1 MTIPHILVVDDEA
14 DIRGLLKEILSEEGY
29 EVDVAANAVQA
40 RASRARQTPDLV
52 LLDIWMPDV
61 DGISLLREWSASTTD
76 GCPVVMMS
84 GHGTVETA
92 VEATRLG
99 AFDFVEKP
107 LSLAKL
113 LRTVE
118 RALDAGKRRKQS
130 GKFLSPALV
139 VPVGKSKQMQQL
151 RTELQQIAANPS
163 SVLLVGEP
171 GSGREAF
178 ARYLHERG
186 PRAGHPF
193 VTLIASSLREP
204 DAESRLFGREGDPR
218 GNGAPHAD
226 ARPDD
231 EQAGPAQV
239 GATMRRAG
247 DPQGTPRTEAEQA
260 IPAQAAA
267 GAAGGTRQTGLLE
280 EAAGGTLFIH
290 EVEDLPPSAQRLLV
304 GVLESGQFMRMGGAE
319 PVRLTARVLSSAQPG
334 IENRAG
340 AEGFRRDLLAHLNM
354 LIVRVPPLR
363 DYAEDV
369 PELLR
374 HYVDRV
380 VDTEGLQFRRFS
392 VAAQNRLR
400 NYPWPDNVREL
411 KNLVHRL
418 LIQGGA
424 EEIRLEEIE
433 RELAVQAPPGEPLVK
448 QDLLALP
455 LREARE
461 QFERAYLQQQLLL
474 CNGKVGQLAKRV
486 GMERTHLYR
495 KLRSLGVDFRNIS
508 ED

>member
-1 MTIPHILVVDDEA
+1 MSTAHILVVDDEA
-14 DIRGLLKEILSEEGY
+14 DIRTLLKEILSEEGY
-29 EVDVAANAVQA
+29 EVDVAANAAQA
-40 RASRARQTPDLV
+40 RASRAKQSPDLV

-61 DGISLLREWSASTTD
+61 DGITLLREWSTTATN

-118 RALDAGKRRKQS
+118 RALDAGKRKRQS
-130 GKFLSPALV
+130 GKLMVPPLM
-139 VPVGKSKQMQQL
+139 VPVGKSKLMQQL
-151 RTELQQIAANPS
+151 RSELQQIAANPS
-163 SVLLVGEP
+163 SVLLIGEP

-178 ARYLHERG
+178 ARFLHDQS
-186 PRAGHPF
+186 PRSAQPF
-193 VTLIASSLREP
+193 VTLVASGLREA
-204 DAESRLFGREGDPR
+204 DAEAQLFGVAND
-218 GNGAPHAD
+218 
-226 ARPDD
+226 
-231 EQAGPAQV
+231 
-239 GATMRRAG
+239 
-247 DPQGTPRTEAEQA
+247 
-260 IPAQAAA
+260 A
-267 GAAGGTRQTGLLE
+267 GARGGVLEDAGS
-280 EAAGGTLFIH
+280 GTLFINQI
-290 EVEDLPPSAQRLLV
+290 EDLPVGAQRALA
-304 GVLESGQFMRMGGAE
+304 GVLESGRFTRIGGSQ
-319 PVRLTARVLSSAQPG
+319 PQDFSARVVSSAQPG
-334 IENRAG
+334 IESRVAQD
-340 AEGFRRDLLAHLNM
+340 GFRRDLLAHLNT
-354 LIVRVPPLR
+354 LVVRVPPLR
-363 DYAEDV
+363 EYAEDV

-374 HYVDRV
+374 HYVDRA
-380 VDTEGLQFRRFS
+380 VDTEGLPFRRFS

-411 KNLVHRL
+411 KTLVHRL
-418 LIQGGA
+418 LIQGGQ

-433 RELAVQAPPGEPLVK
+433 RELAVQAPQGEPLVK

-495 KLRSLGVDFRNIS
+495 KLRSLGVDFRNVS

>member
-1 MTIPHILVVDDEA
+1 MSGPHILVVDDEA

-61 DGISLLREWSASTTD
+61 DGISLLREWSATAAD

-118 RALDAGKRRKQS
+118 RALDAGKRRRQS
-130 GKFLSPALV
+130 GKLLV
-139 VPVGKSKQMQQL
+139 PPLMVPVGKSKIMQQL
-151 RTELQQIAANPS
+151 RAELQQIAANPS
-163 SVLLVGEP
+163 SVLLIGEP

-193 VTLIASSLREP
+193 LTLIASSLREA
-204 DAESRLFGREGDPR
+204 DAEGRLFGHEDS
-218 GNGAPHAD
+218 NGGR
-226 ARPDD
+226 RP
-231 EQAGPAQV
+231 
-239 GATMRRAG
+239 
-247 DPQGTPRTEAEQA
+247 
-260 IPAQAAA
+260 
-267 GAAGGTRQTGLLE
+267 GLLE
-280 EAAGGTLFIH
+280 EAGEGTLFIH
-290 EVEDLPPSAQRLLV
+290 EIEDLPSTAQRLLV
-304 GVLESGQFMRMGGAE
+304 GVLESARFTRIGGSE
-319 PVRLTARVLSSAQPG
+319 SLNFTARVLSSAQPG

-340 AEGFRRDLLAHLNM
+340 AEGLRRDLLAHLNM

-380 VDTEGLQFRRFS
+380 VDSEGLPFRRFA

-418 LIQGGA
+418 LIQGGT

-461 QFERAYLQQQLLL
+461 QFERAYLQQQLQL

-508 ED
+508 DD

>member
-1 MTIPHILVVDDEA
+1 MSGPHILVVDDEA

-29 EVDVAANAVQA
+29 EVDVAANAAQA

-118 RALDAGKRRKQS
+118 RALDAGKRRRQS
-130 GKFLSPALV
+130 GKLLV
-139 VPVGKSKQMQQL
+139 PPLMVPVGKSKIMQQL
-151 RTELQQIAANPS
+151 RAELQQIAANTS
-163 SVLLVGEP
+163 SVLLIGEP

-186 PRAGHPF
+186 PRAGRPF
-193 VTLIASSLREP
+193 LTLIASSLREA
-204 DAESRLFGREGDPR
+204 DAESRLFGHEDADGGPR
-218 GNGAPHAD
+218 
-226 ARPDD
+226 R
-231 EQAGPAQV
+231 
-239 GATMRRAG
+239 
-247 DPQGTPRTEAEQA
+247 
-260 IPAQAAA
+260 
-267 GAAGGTRQTGLLE
+267 GLLE
-280 EAAGGTLFIH
+280 EAADGTLFIH
-290 EVEDLPPSAQRLLV
+290 EIEDLPATAQRLLV
-304 GVLESGQFMRMGGAE
+304 GVLESGRFTRIGGSE
-319 PVRLTARVLSSAQPG
+319 PVHFGARVLSSAQPG
-334 IENRAG
+334 VEQRAG
-340 AEGFRRDLLAHLNM
+340 TEGLRRDLLAHLNM

-363 DYAEDV
+363 EYAEDV

-380 VDTEGLQFRRFS
+380 VDTEGLPFRRFS

-418 LIQGGA
+418 LIQGGS

-495 KLRSLGVDFRNIS
+495 KLRSLGVDFRSIS
-508 ED
+508 DD